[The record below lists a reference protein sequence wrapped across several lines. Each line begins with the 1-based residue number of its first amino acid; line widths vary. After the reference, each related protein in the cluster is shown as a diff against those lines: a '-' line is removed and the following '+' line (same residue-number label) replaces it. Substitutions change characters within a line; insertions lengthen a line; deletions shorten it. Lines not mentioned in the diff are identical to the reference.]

1 MVGFLLLSRKI
12 ALMIFAGRIHRIE
25 ELRIEQNFLG
35 GKEIR
40 IVASEKPST
49 KERSSG

>member
-12 ALMIFAGRIHRIE
+12 ALMIFAGRIYRIE
-25 ELRIEQNFLG
+25 ALQIEQNFLG

-40 IVASEKPST
+40 IVVSKPST
-49 KERSSG
+49 EERSNG

>member
-1 MVGFLLLSRKI
+1 MVGFLLLSGKF
-12 ALMIFAGRIHRIE
+12 ALMIFAGRINRIE
-25 ELRIEQNFLG
+25 ALQIGQNFLG

-40 IVASEKPST
+40 IVALKPST